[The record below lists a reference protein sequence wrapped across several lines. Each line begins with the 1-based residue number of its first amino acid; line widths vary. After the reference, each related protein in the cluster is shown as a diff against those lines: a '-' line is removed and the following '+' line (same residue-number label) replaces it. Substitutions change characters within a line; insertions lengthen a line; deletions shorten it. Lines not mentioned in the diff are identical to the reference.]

1 MVILETSV
9 FTRRVTKLLD
19 EEGYRQ
25 LQVALLADPRCGVL
39 IPGGSGLRK
48 LRWRSSNHGKRG
60 GHRVIY
66 YWATSSSQVLLLMIY
81 AKNERSDLSPT
92 QLRTLAAIVRQE
104 FP

>member
-1 MVILETSV
+1 M
-9 FTRRVTKLLD
+9 
-19 EEGYRQ
+19 
-25 LQVALLADPRCGVL
+25 
-39 IPGGSGLRK
+39 
-48 LRWRSSNHGKRG
+48 
-60 GHRVIY
+60 IY